1 MNCSSPD
8 LSTIRN
14 QKSTIGNSSQ
24 TYHIWTIGCQ
34 MNEADSRHLA
44 SQLEAL
50 GFVETKRAEDADIAV
65 LNTCVV
71 RQQPEDKAVRKLTS
85 LGGIKGSHRPG
96 MIIAL
101 MGCMVGKREAEGLA
115 ERFGFVDV
123 FMAPSQTDA
132 LIDFVVQHDAYCHLN
147 KAQVEL
153 ADYRLPAVNQDKAI
167 TAFVPVT
174 LGCSHVCSYCV
185 IPHRRGPDRSRMP
198 AEVLGE
204 VRALAEQG
212 IKEVNLLGQ
221 IVDRYGFD
229 LDEGINLAWLLK
241 EVAKVKGI
249 LRVRFLTS
257 HPAYVDEELIRAV
270 AETDKVCP
278 YIEIPFQSGSNR
290 ILESMRRG
298 YTQAEYREIISNIR
312 KWMPDA
318 SINTDVI
325 VGYPGETEEDFE
337 ETMKLAEELR
347 LDMFHV
353 AKYSPRPRTLSA
365 KMIDDVSADEKESR
379 RIRLDELATKINA
392 EKSAE
397 LLGQTVEVLV
407 EEFQE
412 KKNRWRGRTPHNKLV
427 FFESDKNCLGQLV
440 NVKIEWTGPFSLI
453 GTANERECARI
464 I

>member
-1 MNCSSPD
+1 MIP
-8 LSTIRN
+8 
-14 QKSTIGNSSQ
+14 NSESKIPPY

-44 SQLEAL
+44 SQFEAL
-50 GFVETKRAEDADIAV
+50 GFVETPRAIDADIAV

-71 RQQPEDKAVRKLTS
+71 RQQPEDKAVRKLTD
-85 LGGIKGSHRPG
+85 LGGVKNKRPG

-115 ERFGFVDV
+115 ERFPFVDV
-123 FMAPSQTDA
+123 FASPSQTDTV
-132 LIDFVVQHDAYCHLN
+132 IDVILQHDVYKHLN

-153 ADYRLPAVNQDKAI
+153 ADYRLPAVSRDKAV
-167 TAFVPVT
+167 TAFVPIT
-174 LGCSHVCSYCV
+174 LGCSHVCSYCI
-185 IPHRRGPDRSRMP
+185 IPYRRGPDRSRLP
-198 AEVLGE
+198 DEVLGE
-204 VRALAEQG
+204 VRALAAQG

-229 LDEGINLAWLLK
+229 LEEGINLAWLLK
-241 EVAKVKGI
+241 QVAEIDGI

-257 HPAYVDEELIRAV
+257 HPAYMDEELIRAV

-278 YIEIPFQSGSNR
+278 YIEIPYQSGSDR

-298 YTQAEYREIISNIR
+298 YTQAEYRDIISSIR
-312 KWMPDA
+312 KYMPDA
-318 SINTDVI
+318 AINTDII
-325 VGYPGETEEDFE
+325 VGYPTETEEDFM

-347 LDMFHV
+347 LDMHHI

-365 KMIDDVSADEKESR
+365 KMEDDVPPDEKESR
-379 RIRLDELATKINA
+379 RIRLDELTTQINV

-407 EEFQE
+407 EEFHE

-427 FFESDKNCLGQLV
+427 FFESDANCLGQLV
-440 NVKIEWTGPFSLI
+440 NVKINWTGPFSLI
-453 GTANERECARI
+453 GKPIA
-464 I
+464 

>member
-1 MNCSSPD
+1 M
-8 LSTIRN
+8 T
-14 QKSTIGNSSQ
+14 G

-50 GFVETKRAEDADIAV
+50 GFVETKQASDADITV

-71 RQQPEDKAVRKLTS
+71 RQQPEDKAVRKLTD
-85 LGGIKGSHRPG
+85 LGGVKKNRRHG

-101 MGCMVGKREAEGLA
+101 MGCMVGKREAEDLA
-115 ERFGFVDV
+115 VRFPFVDI

-132 LIDFVVQHDAYCHLN
+132 LIEFILQHDAYSHLN
-147 KAQVEL
+147 RAQVEL
-153 ADYRLPAVNQDKAI
+153 ADYRLPAVNREKTV

-185 IPHRRGPDRSRMP
+185 IPHRRGPDRSRAP
-198 AEVLGE
+198 EEILSE
-204 VRALAEQG
+204 VRALAVQG

-229 LDEGINLAWLLK
+229 LEEGINLAWLLK
-241 EVAKVKGI
+241 EVARIEGI

-257 HPAYVDEELIRAV
+257 HPAYMDEELIRAV

-278 YIEIPFQSGSNR
+278 CFEIPFQAGSDR

-298 YTQAEYREIISNIR
+298 YTQAEYRQIVANIR
-312 KWMPDA
+312 KFVPAA

-325 VGYPGETEEDFE
+325 VGYPTETEEDFL
-337 ETMKLAEELR
+337 ETMKLYGELK
-347 LDMFHV
+347 LDLAHI

-365 KMIDDVSADEKESR
+365 KMKDDVSADEKESR
-379 RIRLDELATKINA
+379 RLRLDELVARTMGENNA
-392 EKSAE
+392 PM
-397 LLGQTVEVLV
+397 LGQTVEILV

-412 KKNRWRGRTPHNKLV
+412 GKNRWRGRTPQNKIV
-427 FFESDKNCLGQLV
+427 FFEDSTDRFGQLV
-440 NVKIEWTGPFSLI
+440 QVKIEWAGPFSLI
-453 GTANERECARI
+453 GRAL
-464 I
+464 

>member
-1 MNCSSPD
+1 MNRSSSSFSNID
-8 LSTIRN
+8 SR
-14 QKSTIGNSSQ
+14 QSAIGNPPP
-24 TYHIWTIGCQ
+24 TYNLWTIGCQ

-50 GFVETKRAEDADIAV
+50 GFVETKRAEDADVAV

-101 MGCMVGKREAEGLA
+101 MGCMVGKREAEDLA

-132 LIDFVVQHDAYCHLN
+132 LIDFIVRHDAYSHL
-147 KAQVEL
+147 KKSQAEL
-153 ADYRLPAVNQDKAI
+153 ADYRLPVVNQDKAI
-167 TAFVPVT
+167 TAFVPIT

-198 AEVLGE
+198 EEVLRE
-204 VRALAEQG
+204 VRALARQG

-229 LDEGINLAWLLK
+229 LDDGVNLAWLLR
-241 EVAKVKGI
+241 EVAKVDGI

-257 HPAYVDEELIRAV
+257 HPAYMDEELIRAV
-270 AETDKVCP
+270 AETEKVCP
-278 YIEIPFQSGSNR
+278 YIEMPFQSGSDR

-298 YTQAEYREIISNIR
+298 YTQAEYRDIISNIR
-312 KWMPDA
+312 KFMPNA

-325 VGYPGETEEDFE
+325 VGYPGETEEDFL

-347 LDMFHV
+347 LDLFHI

-365 KMIDDVSADEKESR
+365 KMRDDVSAVEKER
-379 RIRLDELATKINA
+379 RRTALDELTKKINA
-392 EKSAE
+392 EKSAQ

-407 EEFQE
+407 EAFQE
-412 KKNRWRGRTPHNKLV
+412 KKKRWRGRTPHNKLV
-427 FFESDKNCLGQLV
+427 FFESDTDCLGQLV
-440 NVKIEWTGPFSLI
+440 NVKINWTGPFSLI
-453 GTANERECARI
+453 GTASEC
-464 I
+464 

>member
-1 MNCSSPD
+1 MIPNPESRIPP
-8 LSTIRN
+8 
-14 QKSTIGNSSQ
+14 K

-44 SQLEAL
+44 SQFEAL
-50 GFVETKRAEDADIAV
+50 GFVETPRAIDADIAV

-71 RQQPEDKAVRKLTS
+71 RQQPEDKAVRKLTD
-85 LGGIKGSHRPG
+85 LGGVKNKRPG

-101 MGCMVGKREAEGLA
+101 MGCMVGKREAEELA
-115 ERFGFVDV
+115 ERFPFVDV
-123 FMAPSQTDA
+123 FTAPSQTDV
-132 LIDFVVQHDAYCHLN
+132 LVETILQHDAYKHLS

-153 ADYRLPAVNQDKAI
+153 ADYRLPAVNREKAV

-185 IPHRRGPDRSRMP
+185 IPHRRGPDRSRLP
-198 AEVLGE
+198 DEVLDE
-204 VRALAEQG
+204 VRALAAQG

-229 LDEGINLAWLLK
+229 LEEGINLAWLLK
-241 EVAKVKGI
+241 EVAKVDGI
-249 LRVRFLTS
+249 LRIRFLTS
-257 HPAYVDEELIRAV
+257 HPAYMDEELIQTV

-278 YIEIPFQSGSNR
+278 YIEIPFQAGSDR

-298 YTQAEYREIISNIR
+298 YTQQEYRDIISNIR
-312 KWMPDA
+312 KHMPDA

-325 VGYPGETEEDFE
+325 VGYPTETEEDFM

-347 LDMFHV
+347 LDLFHI

-365 KMIDDVSADEKESR
+365 KMKDDVTPDEKEDR
-379 RIRLDELATKINA
+379 RIRLDELTAKINA

-397 LLGQTVEVLV
+397 LLGKTVEVLV

-427 FFESDKNCLGQLV
+427 FFESDADCLGQLV
-440 NVKIEWTGPFSLI
+440 KVKINWTGPFSLI
-453 GTANERECARI
+453 GSIA
-464 I
+464 

>member
-1 MNCSSPD
+1 MIPNPESRIPP
-8 LSTIRN
+8 
-14 QKSTIGNSSQ
+14 K

-44 SQLEAL
+44 SQFEAL
-50 GFVETKRAEDADIAV
+50 GFVETPRAIDADIAV

-71 RQQPEDKAVRKLTS
+71 RQQPEDKAVRKLTD
-85 LGGIKGSHRPG
+85 LGGVKNKRPG

-101 MGCMVGKREAEGLA
+101 MGCMVGKREAEELA
-115 ERFGFVDV
+115 ERFPFVDV
-123 FMAPSQTDA
+123 FTAPSQTDV
-132 LIDFVVQHDAYCHLN
+132 LVETILQHDAYKHLS

-153 ADYRLPAVNQDKAI
+153 ADYRLPAVNREKAV

-185 IPHRRGPDRSRMP
+185 IPHRRGPDRSRLP
-198 AEVLGE
+198 DEVLDE
-204 VRALAEQG
+204 VRALAAQG

-229 LDEGINLAWLLK
+229 LEEGINLAWLLK
-241 EVAKVKGI
+241 EVAKVDGI
-249 LRVRFLTS
+249 LRIRFLTS
-257 HPAYVDEELIRAV
+257 HPAYMDEELIQTV

-278 YIEIPFQSGSNR
+278 YIEIPFQAGSDR

-298 YTQAEYREIISNIR
+298 YTQQEYRDIISNIR
-312 KWMPDA
+312 KHMPDA
-318 SINTDVI
+318 SITTDVI
-325 VGYPGETEEDFE
+325 VGYPTETEEDFM

-347 LDMFHV
+347 IDMFHI

-365 KMIDDVSADEKESR
+365 KMKDDVTPDEKEDR
-379 RIRLDELATKINA
+379 RIRLDELITKINA

-397 LLGQTVEVLV
+397 LLGETVEVLV

-427 FFESDKNCLGQLV
+427 FFESDADCLGQLV
-440 NVKIEWTGPFSLI
+440 NVKINWTGPFSLI
-453 GTANERECARI
+453 GSVA
-464 I
+464 

>member
-1 MNCSSPD
+1 M
-8 LSTIRN
+8 T
-14 QKSTIGNSSQ
+14 G

-50 GFVETKRAEDADIAV
+50 GFVETRKADDADIAV

-71 RQQPEDKAVRKLTS
+71 RQQPEDKAVAKLTA
-85 LGGIKGSHRPG
+85 LGGVKTARRRG

-101 MGCMVGKREAEGLA
+101 MGCMVGKREAENLA
-115 ERFGFVDV
+115 DRFPFVDI

-132 LIDFVVQHDAYCHLN
+132 LIDFILQHDPYSHLSR
-147 KAQVEL
+147 AQVEL
-153 ADYRLPAVNQDKAI
+153 ADYRLPAVNRDKTV

-174 LGCSHVCSYCV
+174 LGCSHACSYCI
-185 IPHRRGPDRSRMP
+185 IPYRRGPDRSRAP
-198 AEVLGE
+198 EEILSE
-204 VRALAEQG
+204 VRSLAEQG

-229 LDEGINLAWLLK
+229 LGDGINLAWLLK
-241 EVAKVKGI
+241 EVAKIDGI

-257 HPAYVDEELIRAV
+257 HPAYMDDELIRAV
-270 AETDKVCP
+270 AETEKVCP
-278 YIEIPFQSGSNR
+278 YFELPFQAGSDR

-298 YTQAEYREIISNIR
+298 YTQAEYRAIIQRIR
-312 KWMPDA
+312 EFVPDA

-325 VGYPGETEEDFE
+325 VGYPGETEEDFQ

-347 LDMFHV
+347 MDMHHI

-365 KMIDDVSADEKESR
+365 RMKDDVPADEKENR
-379 RIRLDELATKINA
+379 RVRLDELVTRINA
-392 EKSAE
+392 EKSAA
-397 LLGQTVEVLV
+397 LLNTTVEVLV

-412 KKNRWRGRTPHNKLV
+412 NKNRWRGRTPHNKLV
-427 FFESDKNCLGQLV
+427 FFEASENCLGELV
-440 NVKIEWTGPFSLI
+440 NVKIDWTGPFSLI
-453 GTANERECARI
+453 GKRVND
-464 I
+464 

>member
-1 MNCSSPD
+1 
-8 LSTIRN
+8 
-14 QKSTIGNSSQ
+14 
-24 TYHIWTIGCQ
+24 
-34 MNEADSRHLA
+34 
-44 SQLEAL
+44 
-50 GFVETKRAEDADIAV
+50 
-65 LNTCVV
+65 
-71 RQQPEDKAVRKLTS
+71 
-85 LGGIKGSHRPG
+85 

-101 MGCMVGKREAEGLA
+101 MGCMVGKREAEDLA

-132 LIDFVVQHDAYCHLN
+132 LIDFVLQHDTYSHLN

-185 IPHRRGPDRSRMP
+185 IPHRRGPDRSRSP
-198 AEVLGE
+198 EEVLSE

-212 IKEVNLLGQ
+212 VKEVNLLGQ

-229 LDEGINLAWLLK
+229 LDEGVNLAWLLK
-241 EVAKVKGI
+241 EVAKVDGI

-257 HPAYVDEELIRAV
+257 HPAYMDEELIRTV
-270 AETDKVCP
+270 AETEKVCP
-278 YIEIPFQSGSNR
+278 YIEIPFQAGSDR

-298 YTQAEYREIISNIR
+298 YTQAEYRDIISNVR
-312 KWMPDA
+312 KFMPDA

-325 VGYPGETEEDFE
+325 VGYPTETEEDFLQ
-337 ETMKLAEELR
+337 TMKLAEDLR
-347 LDMFHV
+347 IDMFHI

-365 KMIDDVSADEKESR
+365 KMKDDVPADEKERR
-379 RIRLDELATKINA
+379 RIVLDELVTKINA

-397 LLGQTVEVLV
+397 LMGQTVEVLV

-427 FFESDKNCLGQLV
+427 FFESEENFLGKLV
-440 NVKIEWTGPFSLI
+440 QVKIEWTGPFSLI
-453 GTANERECARI
+453 GSPVSK
-464 I
+464 

>member
-1 MNCSSPD
+1 M
-8 LSTIRN
+8 T
-14 QKSTIGNSSQ
+14 G

-50 GFVETKRAEDADIAV
+50 GFSETKRAEDADIAV

-101 MGCMVGKREAEGLA
+101 MGCMVGKREAEDLA

-132 LIDFVVQHDAYCHLN
+132 LIDFVLQHDTYSHLN

-185 IPHRRGPDRSRMP
+185 IPHRRGPDRSRKP
-198 AEVLGE
+198 DEVLSE

-212 IKEVNLLGQ
+212 VKEVNLLGQ

-241 EVAKVKGI
+241 EVAKVDGI

-257 HPAYVDEELIRAV
+257 HPAYMDEELIRTV

-278 YIEIPFQSGSNR
+278 YIEIPFQAGSDR

-298 YTQAEYREIISNIR
+298 YTQAEYRDIISNIR
-312 KWMPDA
+312 KFMPDA

-325 VGYPGETEEDFE
+325 VGYPTETEEDFA

-347 LDMFHV
+347 LDMFHI

-365 KMIDDVSADEKESR
+365 KMKDDVSPDEKERR
-379 RIRLDELATKINA
+379 RIVLDDLVTKINA

-397 LLGQTVEVLV
+397 LMGQTVEVLV

-427 FFESDKNCLGQLV
+427 FFESDADCLGQLV
-440 NVKIEWTGPFSLI
+440 LVKIEWTGPFSMI
-453 GTANERECARI
+453 GIPAT
-464 I
+464 

>member
-1 MNCSSPD
+1 MNRSSRISYPE
-8 LSTIRN
+8 SRI
-14 QKSTIGNSSQ
+14 SSK

-50 GFVETKRAEDADIAV
+50 GFTETKRAEDADIAV

-101 MGCMVGKREAEGLA
+101 MGCMVGKREAEELA

-132 LIDFVVQHDAYCHLN
+132 LIDFVLQHDAYSHLS

-185 IPHRRGPDRSRMP
+185 IPHRRGPDRSRKP
-198 AEVLGE
+198 DEVLSE

-212 IKEVNLLGQ
+212 VKEVNLLGQ

-241 EVAKVKGI
+241 EVAKVEGI

-257 HPAYVDEELIRAV
+257 HPAYVDEELIRTV

-278 YIEIPFQSGSNR
+278 YIEIPFQAGSDR

-298 YTQAEYREIISNIR
+298 YTQAEYRDIISNIR
-312 KWMPDA
+312 KWIPDA

-325 VGYPGETEEDFE
+325 VGYPTETEEDFL

-347 LDMFHV
+347 IDMFHI

-365 KMIDDVSADEKESR
+365 KMKDDVSADEKER
-379 RIRLDELATKINA
+379 RRTVLDDLVTQINA

-397 LLGQTVEVLV
+397 LMGQTVEVLV

-427 FFESDKNCLGQLV
+427 FFESDQDCLGQLV
-440 NVKIEWTGPFSLI
+440 NVKIEWAGPFSLI
-453 GTANERECARI
+453 GSPE
-464 I
+464 

>member
-1 MNCSSPD
+1 M
-8 LSTIRN
+8 T
-14 QKSTIGNSSQ
+14 G

-50 GFVETKRAEDADIAV
+50 GFSETNRAEDADLAV

-85 LGGIKGSHRPG
+85 LGGIKGSRRPG

-101 MGCMVGKREAEGLA
+101 MGCMVGKREAEDLA
-115 ERFGFVDV
+115 EQFPFIDV
-123 FMAPSQTDA
+123 FTAPSQTDA
-132 LIDFVVQHDAYCHLN
+132 LIEYLLQHDAYSHLN
-147 KAQVEL
+147 KVQVEL
-153 ADYRLPAVNQDKAI
+153 ADYRLPAVNRDKAI

-174 LGCSHVCSYCV
+174 LGCSHVCSYCI
-185 IPHRRGPDRSRMP
+185 IPYRRGPDRSRKP
-198 AEVLGE
+198 EEVLDE
-204 VRALAEQG
+204 VRSLAAQG

-229 LDEGINLAWLLK
+229 LEEGINLAWLLK
-241 EVAKVKGI
+241 EVAKVDGI

-257 HPAYVDEELIRAV
+257 HPAYMDEELIRTV
-270 AETDKVCP
+270 AETEKVCP
-278 YIEIPFQSGSNR
+278 YFEIPFQAGSDR

-298 YTQAEYREIISNIR
+298 YTQADYRDIVSNIR
-312 KWMPDA
+312 RWIPDA

-325 VGYPGETEEDFE
+325 VGYPGESEEDFL
-337 ETMKLAEELR
+337 ETMNLTEELR
-347 LDMFHV
+347 LDMHHI

-365 KMIDDVSADEKESR
+365 KMKDDVSTEEKER
-379 RIRLDELATKINA
+379 RRTVLDGRVTKINA
-392 EKSAE
+392 EKSQKI
-397 LLGQTVEVLV
+397 LGETVEVLV

-427 FFESDKNCLGQLV
+427 FFEDDANRLGQLV
-440 NVKIEWTGPFSLI
+440 SVKIEWAGPFSLI
-453 GTANERECARI
+453 GVPLA
-464 I
+464 

>member
-1 MNCSSPD
+1 MN
-8 LSTIRN
+8 
-14 QKSTIGNSSQ
+14 G

-71 RQQPEDKAVRKLTS
+71 RQQPEDKALRKLTS

-101 MGCMVGKREAEGLA
+101 MGCMVGKREAEDLA
-115 ERFGFVDV
+115 EHFGFVDV

-132 LIDFVVQHDAYCHLN
+132 LIDFVLQHDAYSHLN

-153 ADYRLPAVNQDKAI
+153 ADYRLPAVNREKAV

-174 LGCSHVCSYCV
+174 LGCSHACSYCI
-185 IPHRRGPDRSRMP
+185 IPYRRGPDRSRKP
-198 AEVLGE
+198 EEILKEA
-204 VRALAEQG
+204 RSLAAQG

-241 EVAKVKGI
+241 EVAKLEGI

-257 HPAYVDEELIRAV
+257 HPAYIDEELIRSV
-270 AETDKVCP
+270 AETEKVCP
-278 YIEIPFQSGSNR
+278 YFEIPFQAGSDR

-298 YTQAEYREIISNIR
+298 YTRDEYRNIISTIR
-312 KWMPDA
+312 KFVSDA

-325 VGYPGETEEDFE
+325 VGYPGETEEDFL
-337 ETMKLAEELR
+337 ETVSLSEELR
-347 LDMFHV
+347 LDMHHI

-365 KMIDDVSADEKESR
+365 KKKDDVSADEKER
-379 RIRLDELATKINA
+379 RRSVLDEVVTRINA

-397 LLGQTVEVLV
+397 LLGKTVEVLV

-412 KKNRWRGRTPHNKLV
+412 KKNRWRGRTPQNKLV
-427 FFESDKNCLGQLV
+427 FFEDNADRLGQLV
-440 NVKIEWTGPFSLI
+440 NVKIEWVGPFSMI
-453 GTANERECARI
+453 GSVIPCA
-464 I
+464 

>member
-1 MNCSSPD
+1 MN
-8 LSTIRN
+8 L
-14 QKSTIGNSSQ
+14 STIGNRQSEIDNSSP

-50 GFVETKRAEDADIAV
+50 GFTETKRAEDADIAV

-85 LGGIKGSHRPG
+85 LGGIKGSHRPS

-101 MGCMVGKREAEGLA
+101 MGCMVGKREAEDLA

-132 LIDFVVQHDAYCHLN
+132 LIDFIVQHDTYSHLN
-147 KAQVEL
+147 KAQAEL
-153 ADYRLPAVNQDKAI
+153 ADYRLPAVNQDEAI

-185 IPHRRGPDRSRMP
+185 IPHRRGPDRSRKP
-198 AEVLGE
+198 DEVLSE

-212 IKEVNLLGQ
+212 VKEVNLLGQ

-241 EVAKVKGI
+241 EVAKVDGI

-278 YIEIPFQSGSNR
+278 YIEIPFQAGSDR

-298 YTQAEYREIISNIR
+298 YTKAEYRDIISNIR

-325 VGYPGETEEDFE
+325 VGYPGETEEDFL

-347 LDMFHV
+347 LDMFHI

-365 KMIDDVSADEKESR
+365 KMKDDVSPDEKER
-379 RIRLDELATKINA
+379 RRTVLDELTTKINA

-397 LLGQTVEVLV
+397 LMGQTVEVLV
-407 EEFQE
+407 EDFQE
-412 KKNRWRGRTPHNKLV
+412 KKSRWRGRTPHNKLV
-427 FFESDKNCLGQLV
+427 FFESKDDCLGQLV
-440 NVKIEWTGPFSLI
+440 HVKIEWTGPFSLI
-453 GTANERECARI
+453 GTANER
-464 I
+464 

>member
-1 MNCSSPD
+1 M
-8 LSTIRN
+8 T
-14 QKSTIGNSSQ
+14 G

-50 GFVETKRAEDADIAV
+50 GFTESKRADEADIAV

-71 RQQPEDKAVRKLTS
+71 RQQPEDKAVRKLTG
-85 LGGIKGSHRPG
+85 LGGVKKNRPD

-101 MGCMVGKREAEGLA
+101 MGCMVGKREAEDLA
-115 ERFGFVDV
+115 DRFDFVDV

-132 LIDFVVQHDAYCHLN
+132 LIDFILQHDAYSHLDRT
-147 KAQVEL
+147 QVEL
-153 ADYRLPAVNQDKAI
+153 ADYRLPAVSKDKAV

-174 LGCSHVCSYCV
+174 LGCSHACSYCI
-185 IPHRRGPDRSRMP
+185 IPYRRGPDRSRQP
-198 AEVLGE
+198 DEILSE
-204 VRALAEQG
+204 VRNLAKQG

-241 EVAKVKGI
+241 EVAKVEDI

-257 HPAYVDEELIRAV
+257 HPAYMDDELIRTV

-278 YIEIPFQSGSNR
+278 YFELPFQAGSDR

-298 YTQAEYREIISNIR
+298 YTQQEYRDIISNIR
-312 KWMPDA
+312 KHLPDA

-325 VGYPGETEEDFE
+325 VGYPGETEEDFN

-347 LDMFHV
+347 MDMHHI
-353 AKYSPRPRTLSA
+353 AKYSPRPRTVSSR
-365 KMIDDVSADEKESR
+365 MEDDVPADEKER
-379 RIRLDELATKINA
+379 RRVALDELTTRIND

-397 LLGQTVEVLV
+397 LMEQTVEVLV
-407 EEFQE
+407 EEYQE

-427 FFESDKNCLGQLV
+427 FFESATDCLGELV
-440 NVKIEWTGPFSLI
+440 QVKINWTGPFSLL
-453 GTANERECARI
+453 GTPIEKERE
-464 I
+464 

>member
-1 MNCSSPD
+1 M
-8 LSTIRN
+8 TR
-14 QKSTIGNSSQ
+14 

-50 GFVETKRAEDADIAV
+50 GFEETKRADDADIAV

-71 RQQPEDKAVRKLTS
+71 RQQPEDKAVAKLTA
-85 LGGIKGSHRPG
+85 LGGAKKNRPG
-96 MIIAL
+96 MIVAL
-101 MGCMVGKREAEGLA
+101 MGCMVGKREAEDLA
-115 ERFGFVDV
+115 NRFSFVDV

-132 LIDFVVQHDAYCHLN
+132 LIDFILQHDAYSHLN
-147 KAQVEL
+147 RAQVEL
-153 ADYRLPAVNQDKAI
+153 ADYRLPAVSRDKAV

-174 LGCSHVCSYCV
+174 LGCSHACSYCI
-185 IPHRRGPDRSRMP
+185 IPYRRGPDRSRKP
-198 AEVLGE
+198 DEILSE
-204 VRALAEQG
+204 VRKLTEQG

-241 EVAKVKGI
+241 EVAKADGI

-257 HPAYVDEELIRAV
+257 HPAYMDEELIRTV
-270 AETDKVCP
+270 AETEKVCP
-278 YIEIPFQSGSNR
+278 YFELPFQAGSDR

-298 YTQAEYREIISNIR
+298 YTQKEYRDIISNIR
-312 KWMPDA
+312 KHLPNA

-325 VGYPGETEEDFE
+325 VGYPGETEEDFD
-337 ETMKLAEELR
+337 ETMKLAEDLR
-347 LDMFHV
+347 LDMHHI
-353 AKYSPRPRTLSA
+353 AKYSPRPRTLSS
-365 KMIDDVSADEKESR
+365 KMQDDVSPEEKERR
-379 RIRLDELATKINA
+379 RIELDELVTKINA

-427 FFESDKNCLGQLV
+427 FFESAENCLGKLV
-440 NVKIEWTGPFSLI
+440 LVKISWTGPFSLI
-453 GTANERECARI
+453 GEI
-464 I
+464 VQ